1 MTEAP
6 DTVTLPRTEYEALIS
21 RLENAEDN
29 AAIDRLE
36 ARIHRDHAK
45 RRADYLPGELV
56 ARLVAGEH
64 PIRVWRAHRG
74 LTREAL
80 AAAAGV
86 SPSYLTEIETRR
98 KPGSLDAMI
107 KGSHGALAVQAPLDD
122 IAAWLKED
130 DMRRESDGAREAG
143 CLRTRA

>member
-1 MTEAP
+1 MSDS
-6 DTVTLPRTEYEALIS
+6 DTVTLTRAEYEALLQQI
-21 RLENAEDN
+21 EDAEDL
-29 AAIDRLE
+29 AAVAAAE
-36 ARIHRDHAK
+36 AREAVLGK
-45 RRADYLPGELV
+45 EAARADYLPIELV
-56 ARLVAGEH
+56 ERLIAGEH

-107 KGSHGALAVQAPLDD
+107 KLAAALRISLDD
-122 IAAWLKED
+122 IGAWL
-130 DMRRESDGAREAG
+130 RRED
-143 CLRTRA
+143 

>member
-1 MTEAP
+1 MSRAI
-6 DTVTLPRTEYEALIS
+6 DTVTLPRAEFEALIS
-21 RLENAEDN
+21 RLEDAEDS

-36 ARIHRDHAK
+36 RRIEEEGFAAAT
-45 RRADYLPGELV
+45 ADYLALGLV
-56 ARLVAGEH
+56 ERLFAGEH

-86 SPSYLTEIETRR
+86 SPSYLSEIETRR

-107 KGSHGALAVQAPLDD
+107 KLAAALRVPLDD
-122 IAAWLKED
+122 IAAWL
-130 DMRRESDGAREAG
+130 RAG
-143 CLRTRA
+143 RKSEKNMKDAAEGNE